1 VGLFHRAAQPSL
13 LRLNG
18 RWGREGRG
26 VLQLWWLIRFSTGG
40 HLSRKYK
47 LRSVRKVFA
56 RPDLEA
62 LLLSIRPKRVP
73 FLPHRQAG
81 RLDEG
86 PKAVRGVT
94 YNLGGAGG
102 KRTANPFRRDRTNKR
117 RKR

>member
-1 VGLFHRAAQPSL
+1 MLTRTNGWGGGEGLVP
-13 LRLNG
+13 
-18 RWGREGRG
+18 
-26 VLQLWWLIRFSTGG
+26 QLWWLIRFSTGG
-40 HLSRKYK
+40 QLSRKYK

-73 FLPHRQAG
+73 FIPFRQAG